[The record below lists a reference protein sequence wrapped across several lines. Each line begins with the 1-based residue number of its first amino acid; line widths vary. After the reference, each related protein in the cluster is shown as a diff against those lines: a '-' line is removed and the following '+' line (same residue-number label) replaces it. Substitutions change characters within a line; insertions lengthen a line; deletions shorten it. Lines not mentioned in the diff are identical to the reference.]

1 MAVVSSYREGWGL
14 FHLTNAISIVNFY
27 LTGCFWYRNNIGRL
41 WQVFMTLMNWATNVL
56 QRLLQS
62 DANLEKK
69 RANHIKEVNLKD
81 WCLKFGTMKK
91 EFRVI
96 VDK

>member
-1 MAVVSSYREGWGL
+1 
-14 FHLTNAISIVNFY
+14 
-27 LTGCFWYRNNIGRL
+27 
-41 WQVFMTLMNWATNVL
+41 MNWATNVL

-62 DANLEKK
+62 DAKLKK
-69 RANHIKEVNLKD
+69 RANHIKEVILKD
-81 WCLKFGTMKK
+81 WCLKFGAMKK

>member
-1 MAVVSSYREGWGL
+1 MTSLYDPHELGYKCA
-14 FHLTNAISIVNFY
+14 AKISTKWRK
-27 LTGCFWYRNNIGRL
+27 LK
-41 WQVFMTLMNWATNVL
+41 
-56 QRLLQS
+56 
-62 DANLEKK
+62 KK
-69 RANHIKEVNLKD
+69 RANHIKEINLKD

>member
-1 MAVVSSYREGWGL
+1 MCCK
-14 FHLTNAISIVNFY
+14 NFY
-27 LTGCFWYRNNIGRL
+27 KVTQIK
-41 WQVFMTLMNWATNVL
+41 
-56 QRLLQS
+56 
-62 DANLEKK
+62 KK
-69 RANHIKEVNLKD
+69 RANHIKEINLKD